1 MNKTQISQPSTKP
14 KNAVRLFITGFAMGL
29 ADLIPGVSGGTIAF
43 ISGIYEELLYSIK
56 VASGQAIRL
65 FLKGKIIDGIKII
78 PLKFLIP
85 LLLGIFTAIFSL
97 ANLLSYL
104 LIEYPTFV
112 FALFF
117 GLVLASTWL
126 VLKRVV
132 KWDMADIA
140 AFIVAAVGAYILV
153 GAVPVSTPN
162 TLPMI
167 FVSGMIAICAMILP
181 GISGSFIL
189 LLLGKYDQ
197 VLGAAKNF
205 DIVTLSVFMI
215 GCILG
220 LALFSRLLSWLFTKH
235 HDISVAILAGF
246 MLGSVRKIWP
256 WKEVL
261 ETRIN
266 SHGEEVPFIEKNI
279 LPASLDANTLFAIA
293 LMIAGLGLILFLER
307 MQAMKEKTEDISN
320 NTFKKE
326 HSKALQNQS

>member
-1 MNKTQISQPSTKP
+1 MSTKTTSSSSQPKSYL
-14 KNAVRLFITGFAMGL
+14 RLFATGFSMGL

-56 VASGQAIRL
+56 VASGEAIKL
-65 FLKGKIIDGIKII
+65 LLKGKIVDAIRVV
-78 PLKFLIP
+78 PLRFLIP

-104 LIEYPTFV
+104 LVEYPTFV

-132 KWDMADIA
+132 KWDKADIFG
-140 AFIVAAVGAYILV
+140 FIISAIGAYILV
-153 GAVPVSTPN
+153 GSVPVSTPES
-162 TLPMI
+162 LPWI
-167 FVSGMIAICAMILP
+167 FLSGMIAICAMILP

-197 VLGAAKNF
+197 ILGAAKNF
-205 DIVTLSVFMI
+205 DIMTLSVFMV
-215 GCILG
+215 GCVLG
-220 LALFSRLLSWLFTKH
+220 IALFSRLLSWLFAKH

-261 ETRIN
+261 VTRIN
-266 SHGEEVPFIEKNI
+266 SHGEVVPFIEKNI
-279 LPASLDANTLFAIA
+279 LPGALTGEVIFTLA
-293 LMIAGLGLILFLER
+293 LMIIGVGLILYLER
-307 MQAMKEKTEDISN
+307 LQATKEKTSDIDSSQ
-320 NTFKKE
+320 FKKE
-326 HSKALQNQS
+326 HKKAIEKES